1 VYTIVI
7 AILLTIFFDLTRIA
21 SLGAIL
27 YLTMDILVHWGIL
40 RHLRGKM
47 QFNPVIVSTAIA
59 IDAVALVA
67 FLVTKAKSDMLVIYA
82 SVIVIVFVFLGE
94 RIFLRQS
101 KDSNDNIAQHNN
113 KSSKDKTV

>member
-1 VYTIVI
+1 
-7 AILLTIFFDLTRIA
+7 
-21 SLGAIL
+21 
-27 YLTMDILVHWGIL
+27 
-40 RHLRGKM
+40 M

-59 IDAVALVA
+59 IDAVVLVA